1 MGATKAVTD
10 KTFTSDVLDSDRPV
24 LVDFWAE
31 WCRPCRK
38 VSPILEELAGEL
50 GDKVSVVKLDI
61 DANPKTTRQYQV
73 MSVPTIMLFK
83 GGEPVGSIVGAKP
96 KGEFKKLVE
105 TVTV

>member
-10 KTFTSDVLDSDRPV
+10 KTFDQEVLKAEGTV

-38 VSPILEELAGEL
+38 VSPILEELATEM
-50 GDKVSVVKLDI
+50 GDKVSVVKVDT
-61 DANPKTTRQYQV
+61 DANPETTRNYQV
-73 MSVPTIMLFK
+73 MSVPTLMLFK

-96 KGEFKKLVE
+96 KGDIRKLIE
-105 TVTV
+105 TAA